1 MEIFFTILIL
11 ILVVSVSGVLTKMIP
26 YRIPLPIIQIAMG
39 ALLAFPQFGLHVTFD
54 PELFL
59 VLLIPPLLFVDGW
72 KTPTRE
78 FMQKGREIFI
88 LVLFLV
94 LVTVIGIGYLIYWL
108 MPGIELIPAFALAA
122 VLSPTDAVALS
133 SIVGKGRIPKQ
144 MMGILEGEALMNDA
158 SGLVALKFAV
168 AIVMGTMIF
177 SVTGVTLE
185 FFKVASGGLVA
196 GVAVTRLYSK

>member
-72 KTPTRE
+72 KTPTGNLCR
-78 FMQKGREIFI
+78 KGGKFSSWCCSWCWS
-88 LVLFLV
+88 LLSVS
-94 LVTVIGIGYLIYWL
+94 GI
-108 MPGIELIPAFALAA
+108 
-122 VLSPTDAVALS
+122 
-133 SIVGKGRIPKQ
+133 
-144 MMGILEGEALMNDA
+144 
-158 SGLVALKFAV
+158 
-168 AIVMGTMIF
+168 
-177 SVTGVTLE
+177 
-185 FFKVASGGLVA
+185 
-196 GVAVTRLYSK
+196 

>member
-158 SGLVALKFAV
+158 SGLVALKICRGDCHGHDDFLRHRCHAGILQSRNRRLLAGGGSYLAV
-168 AIVMGTMIF
+168 Q
-177 SVTGVTLE
+177 
-185 FFKVASGGLVA
+185 
-196 GVAVTRLYSK
+196 

>member
-1 MEIFFTILIL
+1 
-11 ILVVSVSGVLTKMIP
+11 
-26 YRIPLPIIQIAMG
+26 MG

-72 KTPTRE
+72 KTPTE

-108 MPGIELIPAFALAA
+108 MRG
-122 VLSPTDAVALS
+122 LS
-133 SIVGKGRIPKQ
+133 
-144 MMGILEGEALMNDA
+144 
-158 SGLVALKFAV
+158 
-168 AIVMGTMIF
+168 
-177 SVTGVTLE
+177 
-185 FFKVASGGLVA
+185 
-196 GVAVTRLYSK
+196 

>member
-1 MEIFFTILIL
+1 
-11 ILVVSVSGVLTKMIP
+11 
-26 YRIPLPIIQIAMG
+26 
-39 ALLAFPQFGLHVTFD
+39 
-54 PELFL
+54 
-59 VLLIPPLLFVDGW
+59 
-72 KTPTRE
+72 
-78 FMQKGREIFI
+78 MQKGREIFI

-185 FFKVASGGLVA
+185 FFKVAIGGLLA
-196 GVAVTRLYSK
+196 GVAVTWLYSKSLRLMSRWSGMTRHANRLYVTAAVRLLSDCGTHRCVRYPGGRGGGDDHQ